1 MNWLNF
7 MTKQQHKN
15 TFLEQPEAIWGK
27 TSVQMLKGRLI
38 FSYMDPPWRNPVTYI
53 FLLYS
58 VILKLLQRLTNFN
71 PLVTDRKKAL
81 FDLFTLELDHSFAFN
96 QFCRATSYF
105 EAK

>member
-1 MNWLNF
+1 MAGLQGFASHGSSILSTGWL
-7 MTKQQHKN
+7 TTVKPLDITGTH
-15 TFLEQPEAIWGK
+15 LP
-27 TSVQMLKGRLI
+27 L
-38 FSYMDPPWRNPVTYI
+38 
-53 FLLYS
+53 
-58 VILKLLQRLTNFN
+58 N